1 MSGSV
6 WVGVSGCGRLSNL
19 AGSSDKNGGEGNGGF
34 SLSLGSV
41 VVIRLNDGRKKAFIG
56 EVNIE
61 I

>member
-1 MSGSV
+1 VGLSGS
-6 WVGVSGCGRLSNL
+6 GCL
-19 AGSSDKNGGEGNGGF
+19 ASVVCLIWREPDKNGGEGNGGF